1 MAAIM
6 TQVATRDMKPSRGVN
21 DVLPDDSEIQIDANI
36 DDMNPQGY
44 DLLTERLFAAG
55 ALDVWL
61 TPIIMKKGRPGTTV
75 SAIAA
80 ATKREALEALFFLNS
95 TTLGVRVTQIERTK
109 ATRRIETA
117 VTRWGDVR
125 VKLRG
130 WNGRVISVAPEYD
143 DCAAIA
149 RAADVSLQDVQN
161 EATRIGE
168 VYVGRKIDDAGN
180 LY

>member
-1 MAAIM
+1 V
-6 TQVATRDMKPSRGVN
+6 T
-21 DVLPDDSEIQIDANI
+21 DDEEIQIEANI

-44 DLLTERLFAAG
+44 ELLTERLFAAG

-61 TPIIMKKGRPGTTV
+61 TPIMMKKGRPATTV
-75 SAIAA
+75 SALAPAA
-80 ATKREALEALFFLNS
+80 KRDALEDAFFLNS
-95 TTLGVRVTQIERTK
+95 TTLGVRVIRIERTK
-109 ATRRIETA
+109 ATRRIETV

-130 WNGRVISVAPEYD
+130 WRGRVITVAPEYD

-149 RAADVSLQDVQN
+149 RAAEVSLREVQN
-161 EATRIGE
+161 EASRIGE

-180 LY
+180 LT

>member
-1 MAAIM
+1 M
-6 TQVATRDMKPSRGVN
+6 DEGE
-21 DVLPDDSEIQIDANI
+21 LQIEANI

-61 TPIIMKKGRPGTTV
+61 SPITMKKGRPGTTV
-75 SAIAA
+75 SAIV
-80 ATKREALEALFFLNS
+80 ATAQREAVEEAFFLNS
-95 TTLGVRVTQIERTK
+95 PTLGVRAWAIDRTK
-109 ATRRIETA
+109 AVRRIETV

-130 WNGRVISVAPEYD
+130 WGGRVINVAPEYD
-143 DCAAIA
+143 DCVQIA
-149 RAADVSLQDVQN
+149 RAAEVSLHEVQN

-168 VYVGRKIDDAGN
+168 VYVGRRIGGDGE
-180 LY
+180 LQ

>member
-1 MAAIM
+1 VKSI
-6 TQVATRDMKPSRGVN
+6 RGEN
-21 DVLPDDSEIQIDANI
+21 EVLPDDGEIQIDANI

-61 TPIIMKKGRPGTTV
+61 TPIIMKKGRPGITV
-75 SAIAA
+75 SVLSA
-80 ATKREALEALFFLNS
+80 ATKRDALEDVFFLNS
-95 TTLGVRVTQIERTK
+95 TTLGVRVTLIERTK
-109 ATRRIETA
+109 AVRRIETA

-130 WNGRVISVAPEYD
+130 WNGRVITIAPEYD
-143 DCAAIA
+143 DCVAIA
-149 RAADVSLQDVQN
+149 RAADVSLLEVQN

-168 VYVGRKIDDAGN
+168 VYVGRKIDDFGN
-180 LY
+180 LI